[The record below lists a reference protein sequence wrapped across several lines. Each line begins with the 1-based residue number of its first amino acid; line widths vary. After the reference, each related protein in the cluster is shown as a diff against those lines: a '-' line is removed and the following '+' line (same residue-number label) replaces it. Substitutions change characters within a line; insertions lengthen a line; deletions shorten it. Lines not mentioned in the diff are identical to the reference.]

1 MGDNLGGREA
11 RGRRALDA
19 PRTDEGRIEELRHDL
34 EDLRASRRRLVL
46 AGDDERRTIERALH
60 DGLQQRLVGLAAN
73 LELAAASA
81 DIDPPAT
88 MALLAAMRDDLQQA
102 LEESRQLAHRIF
114 PPLLEAGGLRPA
126 LRAAAADARVRV
138 EFDGKEP
145 ACPQE
150 IAAAIYFCGVDAFER
165 AGVGSSVTI
174 TVRSEDT
181 KVSFEVLVDRDLGTG
196 WLPPSRDRIDALG
209 GQLHIDHPPGEGTRI
224 VGSLPLPR

>member
-1 MGDNLGGREA
+1 
-11 RGRRALDA
+11 
-19 PRTDEGRIEELRHDL
+19 
-34 EDLRASRRRLVL
+34 V
-46 AGDDERRTIERALH
+46 LH

-81 DIDPPAT
+81 DADTAAT

-126 LRAAAADARVRV
+126 LRAAAADAGARV
-138 EFDGKEP
+138 EFDGEGP
-145 ACPQE
+145 ASPPE
-150 IAAAIYFCGVDAFER
+150 IAAAIYFCGVDVFER
-165 AGVGSSVTI
+165 AGAGASVTI

-181 KVSFEVLVDRDLGTG
+181 KVSLEVLVDRDLGTG
-196 WLPPSRDRIDALG
+196 WLPPSRDRIVALG
-209 GQLHIDHPPGEGTRI
+209 GQLDIDHPPGEGTRI

>member
-1 MGDNLGGREA
+1 M
-11 RGRRALDA
+11 
-19 PRTDEGRIEELRHDL
+19 
-34 EDLRASRRRLVL
+34 L

-81 DIDPPAT
+81 DTDTAAT
-88 MALLAAMRDDLQQA
+88 VALLAAMRDDLQQA

-126 LRAAAADARVRV
+126 LRAAAADARVRI

-145 ACPQE
+145 ACPPE
-150 IAAAIYFCGVDAFER
+150 IAAAIYFCGVEAFER
-165 AGVGSSVTI
+165 AGAGSSVTI
-174 TVRSEDT
+174 TVRGEDT
-181 KVSFEVLVDRDLGTG
+181 LVSFEVLVDGDLGRG
-196 WLPPSRDRIDALG
+196 WLPPALDRIEALG
-209 GQLHIDHPPGEGTRI
+209 GVLDVDLAPGEGTRI